1 MVAYKLFAYEKI
13 KVYIDNSKNLEKKE
27 LLPLYWIL
35 SKIIFGLE
43 PARFL
48 LKCDVPELKDELF

>member
-13 KVYIDNSKNLEKKE
+13 KVYLDNSKNLENKE

-35 SKIIFGLE
+35 SKTIFGLE

-48 LKCDVPELKDELF
+48 LKCDVSELKDELF